1 MDRNTSEAS
10 RNLPRQYI
18 LCRQQAYIPAGW
30 TTKHSDR
37 WYLGHDPALPT
48 IEIQDNRGQFSG
60 WLVGYPIDRQ
70 GKLSNQLQLA
80 VDDRADNFISQF
92 ETTLCELG
100 GRYVAIL
107 ISPIAERLYLDP
119 VGTLATVYCPTQQIA
134 ASTTTL
140 IPYTPEC
147 NDNQPLIDVIQ
158 PEQRDG
164 WYPFGLTPRNS
175 IERLIP
181 NHFLDL
187 NDWHSQRHWSPANII
202 PTTDCDRSV
211 AEIAEILLGQI
222 KAIANKYPI
231 YLSLTAGRDSRM
243 LLACSRSS
251 LERVKFFT
259 REIPDRSAKLDCDI
273 AQELANRFGLDHE
286 ILPYQTAS
294 ETELAQWLVQTGNC
308 VAGRVWRSV
317 RTLKQLEGDR
327 IYLPGIA
334 AEVGRAFYWRKK
346 DSTNQAISAVEILD
360 RLQMP
365 QTPLLQ
371 SRAEQWLTQL
381 PAKDRYEV
389 LDMLYWEQRLGCWA
403 GPLHYGLVNNG
414 FCLSPFV
421 HRRLLE
427 IMLSLPPTYRQN
439 QLLTRDLIQ
448 QQWAELLSFPF
459 NRYPGLKGRWQ
470 VLSQKIEQ
478 KINKLSPIN

>member
-1 MDRNTSEAS
+1 MDRNIAKDGGS
-10 RNLPRQYI
+10 LPRQYI
-18 LCRQQAYIPAGW
+18 LCRQDALIPSGW
-30 TTKHSDR
+30 TIKHHER
-37 WYLGHDPALPT
+37 WYLGHDPALPVG
-48 IEIQDNRGQFSG
+48 ELQDKNAEFIG
-60 WLVGYPIDRQ
+60 WLIGYPIDRQ
-70 GKLSNQLQLA
+70 GKLDNQLQLTT
-80 VDDRADNFISQF
+80 DCQADFIHQL
-92 ETTLCELG
+92 ETVLGELG
-100 GRYVAIL
+100 GRYVTIL
-107 ISPIAERLYLDP
+107 LSPVDERLYLDP
-119 VGTLATVYCPTQQIA
+119 VGTLATVYCPSQQIA

-140 IPYTPEC
+140 IPYTQEC
-147 NDNQPLIDVIQ
+147 GDNQSLIDVIQ

-175 IERLIP
+175 VERLIP

-187 NDWHSQRHWSPANII
+187 NNWHSQRHWSPAEIT
-202 PTTDCDRSV
+202 PTTDCARSIV
-211 AEIAEILLGQI
+211 EIAEILSRQI
-222 KAIANKYPI
+222 EAIAAKYLI

-243 LLACSRSS
+243 LLACSRSC
-251 LERVKFFT
+251 LGRVKFFT
-259 REIPDRSAKLDCDI
+259 REIPDRSAKLDCDV
-273 AQELANRFGLDHE
+273 ASLLAERLGLDHQ

-294 ETELAQWLVQTGNC
+294 DTELAQWLVQTGNS

-317 RTLKQLEGDR
+317 KTLKQLEGDR

-334 AEVGRAFYWRKK
+334 AEVGRAFYWRKQ
-346 DSTNQAISAVEILD
+346 DSTSQAISAAEILD
-360 RLQMP
+360 RLRMP

-371 SRAEQWLTQL
+371 SRAEQWLAQL

-421 HRRLLE
+421 HRRLLAT
-427 IMLSLPPTYRQN
+427 MLSLPPDYRQK

-448 QQWAELLSFPF
+448 QQWAELLGFPF

-470 VLSQKIEQ
+470 VLRDKIKY
-478 KINKLSPIN
+478 KIKKLAPLN